1 MKLPRH
7 EKNLFRN
14 RSIRL
19 VAESQTT
26 NEAQITLHS
35 LQSSA
40 ETTRALYDSFLQR
53 YMESVQQQSFPVSD
67 ARLITRATRPLTK
80 SSPKPMLVLALAGF
94 GGVILGLGLGVLR
107 DISDRVFRSTSQV
120 EERIKADCIS
130 VVPLVTSAPKPK
142 EEQWPEDAGG
152 LAGRR
157 IIVDDNSRLWIVANS
172 PLSRFAEIDSR
183 YKSCGRF
190 EQGS

>member
-1 MKLPRH
+1 MV
-7 EKNLFRN
+7 NLRN
-14 RSIRL
+14 QMRELRRTIFAELERTAETFKSDYEIAKAREESVQKSFNQL

-80 SSPKPMLVLALAGF
+80 SSPV
-94 GGVILGLGLGVLR
+94 
-107 DISDRVFRSTSQV
+107 
-120 EERIKADCIS
+120 ADF
-130 VVPLVTSAPKPK
+130 
-142 EEQWPEDAGG
+142 EF
-152 LAGRR
+152 
-157 IIVDDNSRLWIVANS
+157 SR
-172 PLSRFAEIDSR
+172 
-183 YKSCGRF
+183 
-190 EQGS
+190 